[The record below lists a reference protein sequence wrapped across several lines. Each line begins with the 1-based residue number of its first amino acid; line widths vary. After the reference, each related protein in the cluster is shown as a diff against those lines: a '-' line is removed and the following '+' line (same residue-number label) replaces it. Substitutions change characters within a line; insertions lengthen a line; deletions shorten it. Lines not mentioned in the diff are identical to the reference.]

1 MSLMQKNTRKAV
13 LDEMQ
18 CNARLYKK
26 QLQLGKEVANNLQEY
41 DDIPSL
47 SLSTTHKQALELY
60 KQSRLH
66 HPHHYENVTLR
77 PWQLKVISFIDA
89 PRLRQVIW
97 IVGERG
103 NEGKTFLQNY
113 ISNYYGSRRGVATD
127 IAGRKK
133 NIAHYLTKLQLECK
147 DIFLFNH
154 PASASEAVAYDLLE
168 DIKDGRTRSDKYSTA
183 QVMFKTPNTVMVF
196 SNEYPRTEAL
206 NKDRW
211 WIY

>member
-1 MSLMQKNTRKAV
+1 M
-13 LDEMQ
+13 
-18 CNARLYKK
+18 
-26 QLQLGKEVANNLQEY
+26 
-41 DDIPSL
+41 
-47 SLSTTHKQALELY
+47 
-60 KQSRLH
+60 
-66 HPHHYENVTLR
+66 TLR
-77 PWQLKVISFIDA
+77 LWQLKVISFIDA

-97 IVGERG
+97 IVGKRG

-113 ISNYYGSRRGVATD
+113 ISNYYGSRRVVATD

-133 NIAHYLTKLQLECK
+133 IIAHYLTKLPLECK

-183 QVMFKTPNTVMVF
+183 QAMFKTPNTVVVF

-206 NKDRW
+206 KKDRW
-211 WIY
+211 RIYEIRGEDLYDISSSAAKHRLPTASHSKFFRDWNGRCFYNWHIVKQSMCNRVLSDNRK